1 MKKLML
7 LLASAASALTA
18 AAEGYQVNNFSARQ
32 TGMANVGVAMKLGS
46 ESLYFNPAAAAHQQS
61 KFDISLGATGVLSYV
76 TATELPS
83 MENDYTSSLREKS
96 DNKMSTPLHV
106 YFNYKP
112 TERLAVGVG
121 FYTPDGSSVNWG
133 DNWSGAHL
141 VQKINLA
148 AFTVQPT
155 LSYRITERLSIGA
168 GLMIAWG
175 NFDLSRSLLPVGA
188 GNTTL
193 AGGFTLASN
202 TLGAMASDPAL
213 SAEEAARYAALAQQ
227 AGAGAQY
234 FAGNLRDRAIVSAKL
249 EGGSNVAVGVNAGLL
264 WDVTDQWTIGMN
276 WRSRMNMKVDAGTA
290 SLRYATAEAQQYLGL
305 LNSLMTSLGQ
315 SPVIPALDRGT
326 FATELPLPTTVTWGV
341 SYRPNDKWTMGVDLQ
356 WIGWSAYKDLNVSF
370 NEKELA
376 IDDIYSVKNYSNTL
390 SARFGVE
397 YNALRWLTAR
407 MGIYY
412 DQSPVDSN
420 YLNPETPSM
429 TKIAYTFGAS
439 VAFSRH
445 AALDLSYC
453 YVTSADPERT
463 GSYPLYTGDKLTSVF
478 ARNYK
483 LHAHVLSLGVR
494 VNF

>member
-7 LLASAASALTA
+7 LLASAASVLTA

-155 LSYRITERLSIGA
+155 LSYRICDRLSIGA

-234 FAGNLRDRAIVSAKL
+234 FAGNLRDRAIV
-249 EGGSNVAVGVNAGLL
+249 SNVAVGVNAGLL

>member
-1 MKKLML
+1 M
-7 LLASAASALTA
+7 
-18 AAEGYQVNNFSARQ
+18 
-32 TGMANVGVAMKLGS
+32 
-46 ESLYFNPAAAAHQQS
+46 
-61 KFDISLGATGVLSYV
+61 
-76 TATELPS
+76 
-83 MENDYTSSLREKS
+83 
-96 DNKMSTPLHV
+96 
-106 YFNYKP
+106 
-112 TERLAVGVG
+112 
-121 FYTPDGSSVNWG
+121 
-133 DNWSGAHL
+133 
-141 VQKINLA
+141 
-148 AFTVQPT
+148 
-155 LSYRITERLSIGA
+155 
-168 GLMIAWG
+168 
-175 NFDLSRSLLPVGA
+175 
-188 GNTTL
+188 
-193 AGGFTLASN
+193 
-202 TLGAMASDPAL
+202 
-213 SAEEAARYAALAQQ
+213 
-227 AGAGAQY
+227 
-234 FAGNLRDRAIVSAKL
+234 
-249 EGGSNVAVGVNAGLL
+249 GVNAGLL